1 MNETEVNTKEPD
13 TQPEDNGAKAE
24 KKFTQEEVNKIVQDR
39 LAKERSRNEQSKTKQ
54 DDPKIIELN
63 ARENKLICREF
74 LMDNGFPSQMLECLD
89 TSDPEKFKS
98 NAISLFNSILA
109 TQQRPI
115 KPVPMTTEDNAP
127 MGYPPVIIG
136 RGSGVATPSA
146 HPRENLSS
154 PLDAAFSSSAKH
166 KPRKNY

>member
-39 LAKERSRNEQSKTKQ
+39 LAKERSRNEQSKIKQ
-54 DDPKIIELN
+54 DDPKNIELN

-98 NAISLFNSILA
+98 NAISLYNSISA
-109 TQQRPI
+109 TQRRPI
-115 KPVPMTTEDNAP
+115 KPSPLTTGDNAP
-127 MGYPPVIIG
+127 MGYPFITSH
-136 RGSGVATPSA
+136 GSGVATPVG
-146 HPRENLSS
+146 HPRENLYS